1 MTDQSHSFA
10 LIKDPVDSARHNSLS
25 SRSLN
30 ALENTPLYR
39 HRKSASRR
47 SMTDISA
54 ASSKTAVPGS
64 PTLEPRSYMST
75 PRKENIKTGSFS
87 PLPSRMETLTPAS
100 IA

>member
-1 MTDQSHSFA
+1 MTDKRDSFA
-10 LIKDPVDSARHNSLS
+10 VMKDPAEGARHSSLS

-30 ALENTPLYR
+30 ALENTPVYR

-54 ASSKTAVPGS
+54 ASSKTALPGS
-64 PTLEPRSYMST
+64 PDLEPRSYMST
-75 PRKENIKTGSFS
+75 PRKENIKTGSLS
-87 PLPSRMETLTPAS
+87 PLPSRMETMTPAS